1 MIKYNNKTYYSPEEI
16 TNKFTEIR
24 LIDIYKAISDN
35 KIIYIGGGVLSYLIK
50 KKLDS
55 NYYIFIK
62 EKKVLTKNMQI
73 RLLELQAKKDG
84 IFKYFKNC
92 SLLKDYYKIA
102 CEK

>member
-16 TNKFTEIR
+16 TNKFAEIR

-55 NYYIFIK
+55 NYYISEKNIIK
-62 EKKVLTKNMQI
+62 YLLRRKK
-73 RLLELQAKKDG
+73 
-84 IFKYFKNC
+84 C
-92 SLLKDYYKIA
+92 
-102 CEK
+102 

>member
-55 NYYIFIK
+55 NYYISEKNIIK
-62 EKKVLTKNMQI
+62 YLLRRKK
-73 RLLELQAKKDG
+73 
-84 IFKYFKNC
+84 C
-92 SLLKDYYKIA
+92 
-102 CEK
+102 